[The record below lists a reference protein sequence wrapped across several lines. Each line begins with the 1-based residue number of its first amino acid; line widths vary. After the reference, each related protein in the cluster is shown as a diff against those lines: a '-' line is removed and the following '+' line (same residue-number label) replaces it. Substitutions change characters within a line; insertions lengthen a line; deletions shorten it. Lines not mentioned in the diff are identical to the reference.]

1 MPINTP
7 YPGVLLNGAPIIP
20 AIATKADD
28 WNVQDFIT
36 LYGQVVAV
44 AWNDY
49 AAYLLAYA
57 GVLTVSV
64 LPVAGALGLLG
75 NTLRRALDAL
85 NYFLMNYQTATGVNN
100 TTNWSFW
107 LRYVMMFTD
116 VFVSVTFAVATAGVG
131 LLYTARLDA
140 LWDYYFVQAAAWNQA
155 PQAFKGFEVFALGVF
170 IGGVIYFSQML
181 LQDFSGYAT
190 ILFPNAAT
198 VAFVGLIMAELE
210 IDLW

>member
-1 MPINTP
+1 MPINSANP
-7 YPGVLLNGAPIIP
+7 YA

-85 NYFLMNYQTATGVNN
+85 NYFLTNYQVATATVNN

-107 LRYVMMFTD
+107 LRWVMMFTD
-116 VFVSVTFAVATAGVG
+116 VFVSVAFAVATAGVG

>member
-1 MPINTP
+1 MPINSANA
-7 YPGVLLNGAPIIP
+7 YA

-57 GVLTVSV
+57 GVLTVSA

-85 NYFLMNYQTATGVNN
+85 NYFLSNYQTATATNN

-116 VFVSVTFAVATAGVG
+116 VFVSVAFAVATAGVG
-131 LLYTARLDA
+131 VLYTARLDA

>member
-1 MPINTP
+1 M
-7 YPGVLLNGAPIIP
+7 
-20 AIATKADD
+20 
-28 WNVQDFIT
+28 
-36 LYGQVVAV
+36 
-44 AWNDY
+44 
-49 AAYLLAYA
+49 
-57 GVLTVSV
+57 
-64 LPVAGALGLLG
+64 GLLG
-75 NTLRRALDAL
+75 STLRRALDAL
-85 NYFLMNYQTATGVNN
+85 NYFMTNYTLATAVAN

-107 LRYVMMFTD
+107 LRWVMMFTD
-116 VFVSVTFAVATAGVG
+116 VFVSVAFAVATAGVG
-131 LLYTARLDA
+131 VLYTARLDA

-198 VAFVGLIMAELE
+198 VAFIGLIMAELE